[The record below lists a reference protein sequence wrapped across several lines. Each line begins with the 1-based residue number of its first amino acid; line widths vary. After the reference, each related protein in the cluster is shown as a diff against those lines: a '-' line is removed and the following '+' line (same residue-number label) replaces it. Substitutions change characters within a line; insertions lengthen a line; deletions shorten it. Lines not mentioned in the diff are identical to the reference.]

1 MKKIICLVLIF
12 TMMLTACSKWNV
24 EIVDPTEK
32 PSESLADIISG
43 ESDIDKED
51 EETIPV
57 YPITEDMLSI
67 DATGLL
73 RYKILYY
80 DPFENAE
87 PDFSSEDVFWVSKY
101 PMIYI
106 YEPYQCKYEV
116 FEYKVEDSKATL
128 NQLVNETV
136 NRLNSSVD
144 KESFKVSV
152 SVHKNMAVVDFYDT
166 TDAFWNYL
174 YNEKNHDEF
183 LNSIAMTLSQSAGY
197 SPVGFTLDGGKQ
209 FKTEFVTLND
219 DGYGHY
225 DPPELYAKISGE
237 EYAQLRATFPYD
249 DSWKE
254 DPIPAFDYV
263 NFLTKAYD
271 DSVTLRPEG
280 MDILLFAAGRMGTF
294 SSPDEI
300 SDKAKVSAATSVL
313 DCTGTFYVE
322 EYTPAAKA
330 ISEAVMDDFI
340 PKEWVEEFVK
350 EVFGPEAKV
359 DHVSANHYTYHAEVG
374 VYTPPH
380 MGGWADYFPYV
391 FDVKETAEGYEAE
404 VAYAYIGMGGYG
416 MEPGAWYADFNYDYE
431 KLEDDPV
438 AMDFIENKL
447 PRYKVNFKKTDEGKI
462 YIASCEK
469 LPVNMEGEYFAIM
482 QKYIAPIHYLAVG
495 EPWSDFDKVPAE
507 CLLAAGYAWRYNHY
521 PNAGYLNAYYGT
533 ESTMPKNPEG
543 GEFERF
549 TMVYTE
555 VPVEKLRSLPYYD
568 SEKEIYVLPE
578 DFCFGKE
585 KYPVVTYVYELD
597 DTISVFYD
605 IVDAEGKILG
615 SRELVVKIVEDK
627 IYGYGSRWEYLGCYE
642 RE

>member
-1 MKKIICLVLIF
+1 MKKIIGLVLVF

-24 EIVDPTEK
+24 EIVDPTER

-43 ESDIDKED
+43 ESDIDKEN

-87 PDFSSEDVFWVSKY
+87 PDDSEEVFWVNKY

-136 NRLNSSVD
+136 NRLNSYID
-144 KESFKVSV
+144 RESFKVSV

-166 TDAFWNYL
+166 TDGFWGYL
-174 YNEKNHDEF
+174 MDEKQHNEF
-183 LNSIAMTLSQSAGY
+183 LNSIAMTISQSAGY
-197 SPVGFTLDGGKQ
+197 WPVGFTLDRGKQ
-209 FKTEFVTLND
+209 FKTDFITLED

-225 DPPELYAKISGE
+225 DPPELYAEISGE
-237 EYAQLRATFPYD
+237 EYAELRATFPYD

-254 DPIPAFDYV
+254 KMSKRRGGEVTF
-263 NFLTKAYD
+263 TKVYD

-280 MDILLFAAGRMGTF
+280 MDILLLAAGRTGAF
-294 SSPDEI
+294 ENSNEI
-300 SDKAKVSAATSVL
+300 SDRVKVSAATDML
-313 DCTGTFYVE
+313 DCTGTIYAE

-340 PKEWVEEFVK
+340 PQEWVEEFVK

-380 MGGWADYFPYV
+380 MGGWADYLPYV
-391 FDVKETAEGYEAE
+391 FDVKETSEGYEAE

-447 PRYKVNFKKTDEGKI
+447 PRYEVNFKKTDEGKI

-469 LPVNMEGEYFAIM
+469 LPVNMEDEYIAVM

-507 CLLAAGYAWRYNHY
+507 YLLAAGYAWRYNHY

-578 DFCFGKE
+578 NFCFGKE

-597 DTISVFYD
+597 DTLSIYYD
-605 IVDAEGKILG
+605 IIDSEGNYIG
-615 SRELVVKIVEDK
+615 SRELRIKFEEDK
-627 IYGYGSRWEYLGCYE
+627 INDYKSRWKYLDCYE

>member
-1 MKKIICLVLIF
+1 MKKIICFLLIF

-24 EIVDPTEK
+24 EIVDPTEN
-32 PSESLADIISG
+32 PSENLADLIPG
-43 ESDIDKED
+43 EQEEND
-51 EETIPV
+51 EVIPV
-57 YPITEDMLSI
+57 YPPTEDMLSI

-80 DPFENAE
+80 NPFENSE
-87 PDFSSEDVFWVSKY
+87 PDDSEEVFWVNKY

-128 NQLVNETV
+128 NQLVYETV
-136 NRLNSSVD
+136 NRLNSYID

-166 TDAFWNYL
+166 TDGFWGYL
-174 YNEKNHDEF
+174 MDEKQHNEF
-183 LNSIAMTLSQSAGY
+183 LNSIAMTISQSAGY
-197 SPVGFTLDGGKQ
+197 WPVGFTLDGGKQ
-209 FKTEFVTLND
+209 FKTDFVTLED
-219 DGYGHY
+219 DGYGGY
-225 DPPELYAKISGE
+225 DPPELYAEISGE
-237 EYAQLRATFPYD
+237 EYSELRATFPYD
-249 DSWKE
+249 GSWKE

-280 MDILLFAAGRMGTF
+280 MDILLFAAGRLGTF
-294 SSPDEI
+294 SSHDEI
-300 SDKAKVSAATSVL
+300 SDRAKVSAATSVL
-313 DCTGTFYVE
+313 DCTGTFYAE

-340 PKEWVEEFVK
+340 PKEWVEEFIK

-359 DHVSANHYTYHAEVG
+359 NHTSANHYTYHAEVG

-380 MGGWADYFPYV
+380 MGGWADDFPYI

-404 VAYAYIGMGGYG
+404 VAYVYIGMGGYG
-416 MEPGAWYADFNYDYE
+416 VEAGAWYADYDYNYE
-431 KLEDDPV
+431 KLEDDPA

-447 PRYKVNFKKTDEGKI
+447 SRYKVNFKKTAEGEL
-462 YIASCEK
+462 YIASSEK
-469 LPVNMEGEYFAIM
+469 LPMNMEEEYFGIM

-495 EPWSDFDKVPAE
+495 EPWSDFNEVPTE
-507 CLLAAGYAWRYNHY
+507 YLLAAGYAWRYNHY

-549 TMVYTE
+549 AMVYTE
-555 VPVEKLRSLPYYD
+555 DQEDRLHELPYYD
-568 SEKEIYVLPE
+568 SKTENYILPE
-578 DFCFGKE
+578 DLCFGE
-585 KYPVVTYVYELD
+585 ERYPVVTYVYELD

-605 IVDAEGKILG
+605 IIDTDGKIIG
-615 SRELVVKIVEDK
+615 SRELVVKNVEDK
-627 IYGYGSRWEYLGCYE
+627 IDGWGSRWEYLGCYE

>member
-12 TMMLTACSKWNV
+12 TMMFTACSKWNV

-32 PSESLADIISG
+32 PSESVADIISG
-43 ESDIDKED
+43 EYDIDIED

-87 PDFSSEDVFWVSKY
+87 PDDSEEVFWVNKF

-136 NRLNSSVD
+136 NRLNSYID

-166 TDAFWNYL
+166 TDGFWGYL
-174 YNEKNHDEF
+174 MDEKQHNEF
-183 LNSIAMTLSQSAGY
+183 LNSIAMTISQSAGY
-197 SPVGFTLDGGKQ
+197 WPVGFTLDRGKQ
-209 FKTEFVTLND
+209 FKTDFITLED

-225 DPPELYAKISGE
+225 DPQELYAEISGE
-237 EYAQLRATFPYD
+237 EYAELRATFPYD

-254 DPIPAFDYV
+254 EMSKRRGGEVTF
-263 NFLTKAYD
+263 TKVYD

-280 MDILLFAAGRMGTF
+280 MDILLLAAGRTGAF
-294 SSPDEI
+294 KNSNEI
-300 SDKAKVSAATSVL
+300 SDRVKVSAATDML
-313 DCTGTFYVE
+313 DCTGTIYAE

-340 PKEWVEEFVK
+340 PQEWVEEFVK

-359 DHVSANHYTYHAEVG
+359 DHFSANHYTYHAEVG

-404 VAYAYIGMGGYG
+404 VAYVYIGMSGYG
-416 MEPGAWYADFNYDYE
+416 MEPRAWYADFNYDYE

-469 LPVNMEGEYFAIM
+469 LPVNMEEEYFAIM

-507 CLLAAGYAWRYNHY
+507 YLLAAGYAWRYNHY

-555 VPVEKLRSLPYYD
+555 DQEDRLHELPYYD
-568 SEKEIYVLPE
+568 SKTENYILPE
-578 DFCFGKE
+578 DLCFGE
-585 KYPVVTYVYELD
+585 ERYPVVTYVYELE
-597 DTISVFYD
+597 DTLSIYYD
-605 IVDAEGKILG
+605 IIDSEGNYIG
-615 SRELVVKIVEDK
+615 SRELRIKFEEDK
-627 IYGYGSRWEYLGCYE
+627 IDDYKSRWKYLACYE

>member
-24 EIVDPTEK
+24 EIVDPTER

-87 PDFSSEDVFWVSKY
+87 PDDSEEVFWVNKY

-136 NRLNSSVD
+136 NRLNSYID

-166 TDAFWNYL
+166 TDDFWGYL
-174 YNEKNHDEF
+174 MDEKQHNEF
-183 LNSIAMTLSQSAGY
+183 LNSIAMTISQSAGY
-197 SPVGFTLDGGKQ
+197 WPVGFTLDGGKQ

-219 DGYGHY
+219 DGYGSFE
-225 DPPELYAKISGE
+225 PVELYAEITGE
-237 EYAQLRATFPYD
+237 EYAELRATFPYD

-254 DPIPAFDYV
+254 KMSKRRGGEVTF
-263 NFLTKAYD
+263 TKVYD

-280 MDILLFAAGRMGTF
+280 MDILLLAAGRTGAF
-294 SSPDEI
+294 ENSNEI
-300 SDKAKVSAATSVL
+300 SDRIKVSAATDML
-313 DCTGTFYVE
+313 DCTGTIYAE

-340 PKEWVEEFVK
+340 PQEWVEEFVK

-380 MGGWADYFPYV
+380 MGGWADYLPYV

-404 VAYAYIGMGGYG
+404 VAYVYIGMGGYG

-447 PRYKVNFKKTDEGKI
+447 PRYEVNFKKTDEGKI
-462 YIASCEK
+462 YIASCKK

-495 EPWSDFDKVPAE
+495 EPWSDINEVSAE
-507 CLLAAGYAWRYNHY
+507 QLFAAGCAWYNYY
-521 PNAGYLNAYYGT
+521 PNAEYLNEYYKL
-533 ESTMPKNPEG
+533 ENTMQKNPEG
-543 GEFERF
+543 WEFERF
-549 TMVYTE
+549 AMVYTE
-555 VPVEKLRSLPYYD
+555 DQEDRLHKLPYYD

-578 DFCFGKE
+578 DLCFGE
-585 KYPVVTYVYELD
+585 ERYPVVTYVYELD
-597 DTISVFYD
+597 DTLSIYYD
-605 IVDAEGKILG
+605 IIDSEGNYIG
-615 SRELVVKIVEDK
+615 SRELRIKFEEDK
-627 IYGYGSRWEYLGCYE
+627 INDYKSRWKYLDCYE

>member
-32 PSESLADIISG
+32 PSESLADLISG
-43 ESDIDKED
+43 ESDINKKD

-87 PDFSSEDVFWVSKY
+87 PDFSSEEVFWVNKY

-128 NQLVNETV
+128 NQLVNKTV
-136 NRLNSSVD
+136 NRLNSYID

-166 TDAFWNYL
+166 TDDFWGYL
-174 YNEKNHDEF
+174 MNEKQHNEF
-183 LNSIAMTLSQSAGY
+183 LNSIAMTIAKAAGY
-197 SPVGFTLDGGKQ
+197 DPGFTLNGGKQ
-209 FKTEFVTLND
+209 FKTNFITLED
-219 DGYGHY
+219 DGYGRFE
-225 DPPELYAKISGE
+225 PVELYAEISGE
-237 EYAQLRATFPYD
+237 EYAELRATFPYES
-249 DSWKE
+249 SWRNE
-254 DPIPAFDYV
+254 IPKVYSWENV
-263 NFLTKAYD
+263 LTTAYA

-280 MDILLFAAGRMGTF
+280 MDILLFIAGKTGVF

-300 SDKAKVSAATSVL
+300 SDRVKVEAATGVL
-313 DCTGTFYVE
+313 NHVE
-322 EYTPAAKA
+322 PIYGDEKSPAAKA
-330 ISEAVMDDFI
+330 IGEAVMDDFI
-340 PKEWVEEFVK
+340 PQEWVEEFTK
-350 EVFGPEAKV
+350 DLFGPDAEV
-359 DHVSANHYTYHAEVG
+359 DHTSTDDYRYHAEIG

-380 MGGWADYFPYV
+380 RGGWADFFPYV

-404 VAYAYIGMGGYG
+404 VAYLYISMNAYSSGIGRGYV
-416 MEPGAWYADFNYDYE
+416 EIDYDYP

-447 PRYKVNFKKTDEGKI
+447 PRYKVNFKNTAEGEL
-462 YIASCEK
+462 YFASCEK
-469 LPVNMEGEYFAIM
+469 LPVNTEAYYFDMM
-482 QKYIAPIHYLAVG
+482 QNYIAPIHYLAVG
-495 EPWSDFDKVPAE
+495 EPWSDINKVPLE
-507 CLLAAGYAWRYNHY
+507 YLLAAGFANYYSHY
-521 PNAGYLNAYYGT
+521 PNAEYLNEYYQLADNLP
-533 ESTMPKNPEG
+533 ENPEG
-543 GEFERF
+543 WMFEGF
-549 TMVYTE
+549 AENSAE
-555 VPVEKLRSLPYYD
+555 VPVEKLRELPYYD
-568 SEKEIYVLPE
+568 SKNENYIFPD
-578 DFCFGKE
+578 DFCFGE
-585 KYPVVTYVYELD
+585 ERYPVVTDIHELGD
-597 DTISVFYD
+597 NISIFYD
-605 IVDAEGKILG
+605 IVDADGNVIGK
-615 SRELVVKIVEDK
+615 RELRITNE
-627 IYGYGSRWEYLGCYE
+627 YEGWRRAYLGCYE

>member
-1 MKKIICLVLIF
+1 MKKLICLALVLI
-12 TMMLTACSKWNV
+12 MLLSGCSEWNV

-32 PSESLADIISG
+32 PSENLVDLLPEPS
-43 ESDIDKED
+43 ED
-51 EETIPV
+51 EELI
-57 YPITEDMLSI
+57 YITEDMLSI

-80 DPFENAE
+80 DPFENLE
-87 PDFSSEDVFWVSKY
+87 PDDSEPVWWVNNY

-116 FEYKVEDSKATL
+116 FEYRAENSKATL

-136 NRLNSSVD
+136 NRLNSYID

-166 TDAFWNYL
+166 TDGFWGYL
-174 YNEKNHDEF
+174 LDEKQHDEF
-183 LNSIAMTLSQSAGY
+183 LNSIAMTISQSAGY
-197 SPVGFTLDGGKQ
+197 WPVGFTLDGGKQ
-209 FKTEFVTLND
+209 FKTDFVTLED
-219 DGYGHY
+219 DGYGGY
-225 DPPELYAKISGE
+225 DPPELYAEISGE

-249 DSWKE
+249 GSWKE

-300 SDKAKVSAATSVL
+300 SDRAKVSAATSVL
-313 DCTGTFYVE
+313 DCTGTFYAE

-330 ISEAVMDDFI
+330 ISDAVKDDFI
-340 PKEWVEEFVK
+340 PKEWVEEFVR

-359 DHVSANHYTYHAEVG
+359 NHTSANHYTYHAEVG

-380 MGGWADYFPYV
+380 MGGWADDFPYV

-404 VAYAYIGMGGYG
+404 VAYAYVGMGGYG
-416 MEPGAWYADFNYDYE
+416 VEAGAWYADFNYDYE

-447 PRYKVNFKKTDEGKI
+447 PRYKVNFKKTAEGEL
-462 YIASCEK
+462 YIASSEK

-495 EPWSDFDKVPAE
+495 EPWSDINEVSAE
-507 CLLAAGYAWRYNHY
+507 QLFAAGCAWYNYY
-521 PNAGYLNAYYGT
+521 PNAEYLNEYYKL
-533 ESTMPKNPEG
+533 ENTMQKNPEG
-543 GEFERF
+543 WEFERF
-549 TMVYTE
+549 AMIYTE
-555 VPVEKLRSLPYYD
+555 DQEDRLHELSYYD
-568 SEKEIYVLPE
+568 SKTENYILPE
-578 DFCFGKE
+578 NLCFGEE

-597 DTISVFYD
+597 DTVSVFYD
-605 IVDAEGKILG
+605 IIDTEGKVIG

-627 IYGYGSRWEYLGCYE
+627 IDGWGSRWEYLGCYE

>member
-1 MKKIICLVLIF
+1 MKKIICLALIL
-12 TMMLTACSKWNV
+12 TMMLTACSKWNIK
-24 EIVDPTEK
+24 IVDPTEK
-32 PSESLADIISG
+32 PSENLADLISG
-43 ESDIDKED
+43 ESDIDKEN

-87 PDFSSEDVFWVSKY
+87 PDFSSEEVFWVNEY

-116 FEYKVEDSKATL
+116 FEYRAEDSKATL
-128 NQLVNETV
+128 NQLVGETV
-136 NRLNSSVD
+136 KRLNSSVD

-174 YNEKNHDEF
+174 SNEKNHNEF
-183 LNSIAMTLSQSAGY
+183 LNSIAMTIAKAAGY
-197 SPVGFTLDGGKQ
+197 DPGFTLNGGKQ
-209 FKTEFVTLND
+209 FKTDFVTLED
-219 DGYGHY
+219 DGYGWFE
-225 DPPELYAKISGE
+225 PVELYAEISGE
-237 EYAQLRATFPYD
+237 EYEELRATFSYD
-249 DSWKE
+249 DSWKNE
-254 DPIPAFDYV
+254 IPNVYSWENV
-263 NFLTKAYD
+263 LTTAYA

-280 MDILLFAAGRMGTF
+280 MDIILFVAGRIGVF
-294 SSPDEI
+294 GNSDEL
-300 SDKAKVSAATSVL
+300 SDYVKVSAATGVL
-313 DCTGTFYVE
+313 GCIEAFYGE
-322 EYTPAAKA
+322 ENSPAAKA

-340 PKEWVEEFVK
+340 PQEWVEEFVK
-350 EVFGPEAKV
+350 EVFGPEAEV
-359 DHVSANHYTYHAEVG
+359 NHVSVNHYTYHAEIG

-380 MGGWADYFPYV
+380 MGGWADYFPYI

-404 VAYAYIGMGGYG
+404 VAYIYVGMGGYG
-416 MEPGAWYADFNYDYE
+416 MEPGAWYADFNYDYK

-447 PRYKVNFKKTDEGKI
+447 PRYKVNFSKTDEGEL

-469 LPVNMEGEYFAIM
+469 LPVNMEEEYFAIM

-495 EPWSDFDKVPAE
+495 EPWSDINEVSAKQLF
-507 CLLAAGYAWRYNHY
+507 AAGCSWRYNHY
-521 PNAGYLNAYYGT
+521 PNAEYLNEYYKL
-533 ESTMPKNPEG
+533 EDTMPNNPEG
-543 GEFERF
+543 WEFERF
-549 TMVYTE
+549 AMVYTE
-555 VPVEKLRSLPYYD
+555 GQEERLHELPYYD
-568 SEKEIYVLPE
+568 SETENYIIPKDL
-578 DFCFGKE
+578 CFGE
-585 KYPVVTYVYELD
+585 ERYPVVYFVYELE
-597 DTISVFYD
+597 DTVSIYYD
-605 IVDAEGKILG
+605 IIDSEGNYIG

>member
-1 MKKIICLVLIF
+1 MKKIICILLIF

-24 EIVDPTEK
+24 EIVDPTEN
-32 PSESLADIISG
+32 PSENLADLIPG
-43 ESDIDKED
+43 EQEEND
-51 EETIPV
+51 EVIPV
-57 YPITEDMLSI
+57 YPPTEDMLSI

-80 DPFENAE
+80 NPFENSE
-87 PDFSSEDVFWVSKY
+87 PDDSEEVFWVNKY

-128 NQLVNETV
+128 NQLVYETV
-136 NRLNSSVD
+136 NRLNSYID

-166 TDAFWNYL
+166 TDGFWGYL
-174 YNEKNHDEF
+174 MDEKQHNEF
-183 LNSIAMTLSQSAGY
+183 LNSIAMTIYQAAGY
-197 SPVGFTLDGGKQ
+197 DPGFTLEGGKQ
-209 FKTEFVTLND
+209 FKTNFITLED
-219 DGYGHY
+219 DGYGRFEPV
-225 DPPELYAKISGE
+225 DLYAEISGE
-237 EYAQLRATFPYD
+237 EYAELRATFPYD
-249 DSWKE
+249 GSWKE

-280 MDILLFAAGRMGTF
+280 MDILLFAAGRLGTF
-294 SSPDEI
+294 SSHDEI
-300 SDKAKVSAATSVL
+300 SDRAKVSAATSVL
-313 DCTGTFYVE
+313 DCTGTFYAE

-340 PKEWVEEFVK
+340 PKEWVEEFIK

-359 DHVSANHYTYHAEVG
+359 NHTSANHYTYHAEVG

-380 MGGWADYFPYV
+380 MGGWADDFPYI

-404 VAYAYIGMGGYG
+404 VAYVYIGMGGYG
-416 MEPGAWYADFNYDYE
+416 VEAGAWYADYDYNYE
-431 KLEDDPV
+431 KLEDDPA

-447 PRYKVNFKKTDEGKI
+447 SRYKVNFKKTAEGGL
-462 YIASCEK
+462 YITSSEK
-469 LPVNMEGEYFAIM
+469 LPMNMEEEYFGIM

-495 EPWSDFDKVPAE
+495 EPWSDINEVSAE
-507 CLLAAGYAWRYNHY
+507 QLFAAGCAWYNYY
-521 PNAGYLNAYYGT
+521 PNAEYLNEYYKL
-533 ESTMPKNPEG
+533 ENTMQKNPEG
-543 GEFERF
+543 WEFERF
-549 TMVYTE
+549 AMVYTE
-555 VPVEKLRSLPYYD
+555 DHEDRLHELPYYN
-568 SEKEIYVLPE
+568 SKTENYIIPE
-578 DFCFGKE
+578 DLCFGE
-585 KYPVVTYVYELD
+585 ERYPVVTYVYELD
-597 DTISVFYD
+597 DTLSIYYD
-605 IVDAEGKILG
+605 IIDTDGKIIG

-627 IYGYGSRWEYLGCYE
+627 IDGWGSRWEYLACYE

>member
-87 PDFSSEDVFWVSKY
+87 PDDSEEVFWVNKY

-136 NRLNSSVD
+136 SRLNSYID

-166 TDAFWNYL
+166 TDGFWGYL
-174 YNEKNHDEF
+174 MDEKQHNEF
-183 LNSIAMTLSQSAGY
+183 LNSIAMTIYKAAGY
-197 SPVGFTLDGGKQ
+197 DPGFTLEGGKQ
-209 FKTEFVTLND
+209 FKTDFITLND
-219 DGYGHY
+219 DGYGRFE
-225 DPPELYAKISGE
+225 PVELYAEISGE
-237 EYAQLRATFPYD
+237 EYAELRATFPYD

-254 DPIPAFDYV
+254 EMSKRRGGEVTF
-263 NFLTKAYD
+263 TKVYD

-280 MDILLFAAGRMGTF
+280 MDILLLAAGRTGAF
-294 SSPDEI
+294 KNSNEI
-300 SDKAKVSAATSVL
+300 SDRVKVSAATDML
-313 DCTGTFYVE
+313 DCTGTIYAE

-340 PKEWVEEFVK
+340 PQEWVEEFVK
-350 EVFGPEAKV
+350 EVFGPEATV
-359 DHVSANHYTYHAEVG
+359 NHVSVNHYTYHAEIG

-380 MGGWADYFPYV
+380 MGGWAAFIPYI

-404 VAYAYIGMGGYG
+404 VAYVYIGMGGYG
-416 MEPGAWYADFNYDYE
+416 MEPGAWYDFNYDYE
-431 KLEDDPV
+431 KLEDDPA

-462 YIASCEK
+462 YIASCKK

-495 EPWSDFDKVPAE
+495 ESWSDINEVSAE
-507 CLLAAGYAWRYNHY
+507 QLFAAGCAWYNYY
-521 PNAGYLNAYYGT
+521 PNAEYLNEYYKL
-533 ESTMPKNPEG
+533 ENSMQKNPEG
-543 GEFERF
+543 WEFERF
-549 TMVYTE
+549 AMVYTE
-555 VPVEKLRSLPYYD
+555 DQEDRLHELPYYN
-568 SEKEIYVLPE
+568 SKTENYIIPE
-578 DFCFGKE
+578 DLCFGE
-585 KYPVVTYVYELD
+585 ERYPVVTYVYELD
-597 DTISVFYD
+597 DTLSIYYD
-605 IVDAEGKILG
+605 IIDSEGNYIG
-615 SRELVVKIVEDK
+615 SRELRIKFEEDK
-627 IYGYGSRWEYLGCYE
+627 IDDYKSRWKYLACYE